1 MPPVFNHISETW
13 VKSGGNDN
21 FLHSWGEFVFRLSQ
35 SIQFLTLVGWVC
47 HNLYEPVACKHEH
60 LFSNQ
65 IAMLVWESQP
75 LQNLLPTPT
84 PSFYTIIKQSSGQA
98 ACWLFRYY
106 GQLGSIFCPSF
117 TMCKKTFLR
126 PKQFLYPW
134 MFCLAFFPKKKETC
148 YHFLEV
154 LHALCGS
161 NSIWKHRLI
170 KTIFLNCRWPP
181 ARVLGCSGNSYSVGK
196 AAFISWW
203 VVEEEEGGVN
213 CDF

>member
-1 MPPVFNHISETW
+1 M
-13 VKSGGNDN
+13 
-21 FLHSWGEFVFRLSQ
+21 
-35 SIQFLTLVGWVC
+35 GWVC

-106 GQLGSIFCPSF
+106 GQSGSIFCPSF

-126 PKQFLYPW
+126 PKNS
-134 MFCLAFFPKKKETC
+134 FCIHECFVWPSSLRKKK
-148 YHFLEV
+148 LV
-154 LHALCGS
+154 
-161 NSIWKHRLI
+161 
-170 KTIFLNCRWPP
+170 TIFWKFCTPFVGLIPFENTDLSKPFFWI
-181 ARVLGCSGNSYSVGK
+181 AGGHLQGSWGVLETL
-196 AAFISWW
+196 IPL
-203 VVEEEEGGVN
+203 ERQHL
-213 CDF
+213 